1 MQLGDTMHY
10 YLADNVR
17 NLRDEWNLTQKE
29 LAYKIGTSQAI
40 ISKIENGHYP
50 EIELVCKISELFDVT
65 LDDLFYQ
72 QRVVSGSKRKRL
84 KYNNSTELLML
95 LDEEDRQQ
103 IELMIDFLLYR
114 KKEKEKHRR

>member
-1 MQLGDTMHY
+1 MQVGDTMHY
-10 YLADNVR
+10 LAENVK
-17 NLRDEWNLTQKE
+17 NLRDEWYLTQKE
-29 LAYKIGTSQAI
+29 LAHKIGTSQAI

-50 EIELVCKISELFDVT
+50 EIEIICRISELFDVT

-72 QRVVSGSKRKRL
+72 QRVVSGSKRRRL

-95 LDEEDRQQ
+95 LDDEDRQQ

-114 KKEKEKHRR
+114 KKIKEKHRR

>member
-1 MQLGDTMHY
+1 MHY
-10 YLADNVR
+10 LAENVR

-29 LAYKIGTSQAI
+29 LAYKIGTSQVI

-50 EIELVCKISELFDVT
+50 EIEIVCKLSELFDVT
-65 LDDLFYQ
+65 LDDLFYK

-95 LDEEDRQQ
+95 LDDEDRQQ

-114 KKEKEKHRR
+114 KKQKEKHRR

>member
-1 MQLGDTMHY
+1 MGDSMY
-10 YLADNVR
+10 YLAENVR
-17 NLRDEWNLTQKE
+17 NLRDELYLTQKE
-29 LAYKIGTSQAI
+29 LAHKVGTSQAI

-50 EIELVCKISELFDVT
+50 EIEIVCKLAELFDVT
-65 LDDLFYQ
+65 IDDLFYRP
-72 QRVVSGSKRKRL
+72 RVISGSKRKRL

-114 KKEKEKHRR
+114 KKLKEKHRR